1 MSMLSALIVRIGADS
16 SGLRKELKGTKKEIE
31 STFSTDP
38 ISAFGSALTSA
49 SGAVG
54 SFINKFNAAAT
65 FLGGG
70 LGLVAVISNAV
81 SAGAAINDLSAKL
94 QITTEEAGNFS
105 RTIKLAGGD
114 VDTAAAAVMRL
125 DSVISSNN
133 ESAQRTRAVLDA
145 IGVTLTDQ
153 NGKLLPVNEQ
163 LKNLAQGYQAAT
175 QAGYGQEFIMNT
187 LGVRG
192 MALTETLMKYN
203 EAAEDAAKIKGV
215 GLDVNQMAEID
226 RQLQLLQ
233 AQLGQLTMAGGA
245 LLAPIIGEYL
255 PGITEG
261 LANTASLIADNREQ
275 IVTVG
280 MAVTQLAVTYKV
292 LQALQKASI
301 WTNSFK
307 TAAEGVRELEK
318 AEEASIKRRLA
329 MLTAKQK
336 KEEAEMRKSVEAL
349 KISEAEKEKI
359 ISDSCVKI
367 QMKYS
372 ETAAKIRSD
381 MTNAFRQTAVE
392 ARTSAA
398 VQVQAAAQAGA
409 AAETAG
415 KKTVMASGAAK
426 GAVGNLGKAVWNLV
440 GGWYAVA
447 AAISFAFQKLVEFKQ
462 QQAQEQGL
470 EGGDIYSID
479 GQQYRR
485 ANDGKF
491 YRRDINMDAENAF
504 DTYTETQVLED
515 DELSILQAA
524 HERKYPTYSPKAN
537 SDIDTEKYKN
547 LFGNIGGNADGGK
560 GSSGKAADP
569 EKEEQERRQK
579 LQRSIEQEYSMRKTV
594 NDAMRE
600 SVDLQTA
607 YMTAAEKAAYEMQK
621 EHEKSI
627 EGIKNRW
634 LQFET
639 EYIGMSD
646 EERARMVKNLEET
659 GVAFEIMEDGRLS
672 LAKQVAADIAAAEK
686 QYDDEIVLYHT
697 QCKDIL
703 AEIDD
708 AFNKNSVEKLNESL
722 TEENIATLNAYNTKQ
737 NLMKRYYD
745 NLLQTHKST
754 TELMADAVLDS
765 QSSFENFFKNVM
777 TGAKSFSESLKGLVS
792 DLLGN
797 IVQQIAKTMAAKVVN
812 QFINWLFPSF
822 GFSGGGSVGGAG
834 GFNTYSAAAGVL
846 GINFGKFAT
855 GGMIFGPGSGTS
867 DSIPAM
873 LSNGEFVMSA
883 AAVRRIGVPYL
894 NRLNKGYA
902 NGGIVSG
909 GSASS
914 GFGGPANIQINIQNE
929 TGQQLDVKESGSSFD
944 GETQI
949 LNLIIKFVN
958 NNDGGLRTM
967 IKGVAASR

>member
-1 MSMLSALIVRIGADS
+1 MSVLSALMVKIGADS
-16 SGLRKELKGTKKEIE
+16 SGLRRELKGTKKEINNA
-31 STFSTDP
+31 FSVDP
-38 ISAFGSALTSA
+38 IISFQNAITGTTAN
-49 SGAVG
+49 VG
-54 SFINKFNAAAT
+54 FLINKFNAVTALIGSG
-65 FLGGG
+65 FG
-70 LGLVAVISNAV
+70 LTALITNAV
-81 SAGAAINDLSAKL
+81 NAGAAVKDLADKL
-94 QITTEEAGNFS
+94 QISTAEADNFS
-105 RTIKLAGGD
+105 RVIKLTGGD
-114 VDTAAAAVMRL
+114 VDTAAAAIMRL
-125 DSVISSNN
+125 DSSISGNSEN
-133 ESAQRTRAVLDA
+133 AQKIRAVLDA
-145 IGVTLTDQ
+145 VGVSVTNQ
-153 NGKLLPVNEQ
+153 EGKLLPLNEQ
-163 LKNLAQGYQAAT
+163 LNNLAKGYQAAT

-203 EAAEDAAKIKGV
+203 DAVEDASKVKGI
-215 GLDVNQMAEID
+215 GLDIEQMAEID

-233 AQLGQLTMAGGA
+233 AQLDQLTMAGGA

-261 LANTASLIADNREQ
+261 LANTARLIAENKEQ
-275 IVTVG
+275 IVSVG

-292 LQALQKASI
+292 LQALQKANM

-318 AEEASIKRRLA
+318 EEEASIKRRLA

-359 ISDSCVKI
+359 ISESCVKI
-367 QMKYS
+367 QMKYA
-372 ETAAKIRSD
+372 ETAAKIRAD
-381 MTNAFRQTAVE
+381 MTAAFRQTATE
-392 ARTSAA
+392 AKAA
-398 VQVQAAAQAGA
+398 AIIQVQAAAQAGT

-470 EGGDIYSID
+470 SGGDIYSID

-485 ANDGKF
+485 ADDGKF

-524 HERKYPTYSPKAN
+524 HERKHPAYTPKNNA
-537 SDIDTEKYKN
+537 DLDTEKFKN
-547 LFGNIGGNADGGK
+547 LFGNIGGSIGGGK
-560 GSSGKAADP
+560 SSFGKAADP

-579 LQRSIEQEYSMRKTV
+579 LQRSMEQEYSMRRTV

-600 SVDLQTA
+600 SVDLQVA
-607 YMTAAEKAAYEMQK
+607 YMSAAGKAAYEMQK
-621 EHEKSI
+621 EHEKAV
-627 EGIKNRW
+627 EGIKSRW

-646 EERARMVKNLEET
+646 TDRARMVKNLEEV
-659 GVAFEIMEDGRLS
+659 GAAFEITEEGRLS

-686 QYDDEIVLYHT
+686 QYDDEIIAYHT
-697 QCKDIL
+697 QCKGIL

-708 AFNKNSVEKLNESL
+708 AFRLNSMEKLQESL
-722 TEENIATLNAYNTKQ
+722 TNENAAILNAYNIKQ
-737 NLMKRYYD
+737 NMMKRYYD
-745 NLLQTHKST
+745 NWLITHQNTS
-754 TELMADAVLDS
+754 EMVANIVMNS
-765 QSSFENFFKNVM
+765 QGSFENFFKNIL
-777 TGAKSFSESLKGLVS
+777 TGAKSFNDSLLDLFSGLL
-792 DLLGN
+792 DA
-797 IVQQIAKTMAAKVVN
+797 IVKQIAEMMAAKVVN
-812 QFINWLFPSF
+812 QFLNWIFPSF
-822 GFSGGGSVGGAG
+822 GFNSGGSVSSG
-834 GFNTYSAAAGVL
+834 GFNTYGAAANVMGISL
-846 GINFGKFAT
+846 GGFAS
-855 GGMIFGPGSGTS
+855 GGAIIGPGTATS

-873 LSNGEFVMSA
+873 LSNGEFVMNA

-894 NRLNKGYA
+894 NRMNKGYA
-902 NGGIVSG
+902 NGGYVGGGVSG
-909 GSASS
+909 
-914 GFGGPANIQINIQNE
+914 ANGTPPVVINLHN
-929 TGQQLDVKESGSSFD
+929 ESGVAMDAQQTDATFD
-944 GETQI
+944 GESWVISIVMNGIATD
-949 LNLIIKFVN
+949 KH
-958 NNDGGLRTM
+958 GMRTVL
-967 IKGVAASR
+967 KGALA